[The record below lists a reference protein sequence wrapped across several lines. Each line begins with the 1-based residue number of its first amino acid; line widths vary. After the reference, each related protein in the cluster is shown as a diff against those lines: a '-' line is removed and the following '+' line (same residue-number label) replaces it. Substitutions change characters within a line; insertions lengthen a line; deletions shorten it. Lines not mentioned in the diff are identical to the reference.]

1 MKAAPVETAEDL
13 SAIAFGFMA
22 SKALFTGLHV
32 DLFTLLADGP
42 KTAEELAEAAG
53 LAIENGIRTDRTGRT
68 SAPNVWAA
76 GDCASFPYRGAQLRL
91 ESKGLSRSKIAAWIA
106 GTT

>member
-32 DLFTLLADGP
+32 DLFTDLVLLFCRCR
-42 KTAEELAEAAG
+42 
-53 LAIENGIRTDRTGRT
+53 I
-68 SAPNVWAA
+68 
-76 GDCASFPYRGAQLRL
+76 
-91 ESKGLSRSKIAAWIA
+91 
-106 GTT
+106 